1 LIAAFHPKVFVTQ
14 TSTAL
19 QGHFMKTLMEFLNY
33 HDSPA
38 LLDVYTPCQPE
49 HGIGDAAS
57 ARNARLAVESR
68 MSPVF
73 VHDPRRG
80 DALHDWFSLDGNPEV
95 TKDWMSRT
103 IEYVDA
109 DGSSKL
115 MEMPLTPAHFAFE
128 EGRFKRQFTPLGD
141 EANQVPLHEFIDLSE
156 LERSGKIPFICTTDD
171 DLHLI
176 KLSVSPTIVELVEDR
191 RKSWRMLQSLGGLD
205 LSQLSTAHRV
215 ELDHWRRQYE
225 DSVTQRESSIDSIA
239 RAMSEL
245 AAASNAPAS
254 GIIDLTSLMSGP
266 SSSAMTAAPAKAAT
280 APPNGV
286 ATALVSIS
294 DSDMEKCTNCKT
306 CYQDMSELFEKTKIV
321 VDGEAKEVA
330 RVIPGAL
337 ANIKVTPELIARAQ
351 RAAANCDAEI
361 IRCAS

>member
-1 LIAAFHPKVFVTQ
+1 
-14 TSTAL
+14 
-19 QGHFMKTLMEFLNY
+19 MKSLMDFLTY

-49 HGIGDAAS
+49 HGIGDAA
-57 ARNARLAVESR
+57 ANRNARLAVESR

-80 DALHDWFSLDGNPEV
+80 DALHDWFSLDGNPDV
-95 TKDWMSRT
+95 AKDWMT
-103 IEYVDA
+103 KTVEYVDA
-109 DGSSKL
+109 DGSTKL
-115 MEMPLTPAHFAFE
+115 MDIPLTPAHFAFE
-128 EGRFKRQFTPLGD
+128 EGRFKRQFTALNGEP
-141 EANQVPLHEFIDLSE
+141 NQVPITEYIDLSE
-156 LERSGKIPFICTTDD
+156 AERNGKIPFIYATDD

-176 KLSVSPTIVELVEDR
+176 KLSVSPTVVELVEDR

-205 LSQLSTAHRV
+205 LNALGTAHRV
-215 ELDHWRRQYE
+215 ELEHWRRQYE

-245 AAASNAPAS
+245 AAASSAP
-254 GIIDLTSLMSGP
+254 GVIDLTSLMGSPSFGNGP
-266 SSSAMTAAPAKAAT
+266 ALAGGGQVALAPAPAQT
-280 APPNGV
+280 NGV
-286 ATALVSIS
+286 AAAFVSIV
-294 DSDMEKCTNCKT
+294 DMEKCTNCKT

-321 VDGEAKEVA
+321 VNGETKEVA

-337 ANIKVTPELIARAQ
+337 ETITVTPELIARAH

-361 IRCAS
+361 IRCGQ